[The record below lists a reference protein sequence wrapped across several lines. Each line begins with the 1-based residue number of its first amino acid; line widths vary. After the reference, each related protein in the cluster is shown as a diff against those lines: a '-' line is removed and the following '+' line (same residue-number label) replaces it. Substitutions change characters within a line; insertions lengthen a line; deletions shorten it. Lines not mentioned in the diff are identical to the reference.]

1 MPTRLKETIE
11 KYINYKGVMF
21 VSGHQ
26 ACQLTGY
33 STDVLRKRVKDK
45 GLGAAIHKKHR
56 YYHFGQIQDLMMED
70 RQPRQRGKD
79 RQPRPAKLPQAP
91 TTPKGY
97 CSKCKQAEAEVDFE
111 DFDGRVKKLCW
122 ECWEGY

>member
-11 KYINYKGVMF
+11 KYINYKEVMF

-33 STDVLRKRVKDK
+33 STDVLRKRVKVK
-45 GLGAAIHKKHR
+45 GLGAVIHNQHR

-70 RQPRQRGKD
+70 RQPRQKVKVT
-79 RQPRPAKLPQAP
+79 RPAKLPQAP
-91 TTPKGY
+91 ATPKGY
-97 CSKCKQAEAEVDFE
+97 CSKCKQVKAVVDFE
-111 DFDGRVKKLCW
+111 DFDGRVKRLCW
-122 ECWEGY
+122 TCWEGY